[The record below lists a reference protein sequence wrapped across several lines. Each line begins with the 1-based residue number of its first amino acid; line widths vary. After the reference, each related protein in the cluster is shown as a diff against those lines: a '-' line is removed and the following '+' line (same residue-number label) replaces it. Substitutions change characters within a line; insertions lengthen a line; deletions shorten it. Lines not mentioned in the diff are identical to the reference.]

1 MRRRRQAYH
10 VEEFY
15 QALDDLREIHECL
28 LRAEEALYNGDDGEA
43 LNAIQEALEISQR
56 WI

>member
-1 MRRRRQAYH
+1 MRRRKQAYH